1 MLTCTL
7 KLPYGRTVHLWV
19 LGSDYSLIDL
29 KPPQR
34 VGVTRDS
41 PVSLSTAMF
50 LFFSAYHFINL
61 SLA

>member
-1 MLTCTL
+1 MAEL
-7 KLPYGRTVHLWV
+7 YVHLWV
-19 LGSDYSLIDL
+19 LGSDSGYSLIDL

-50 LFFSAYHFINL
+50 LFFSAYPFINL